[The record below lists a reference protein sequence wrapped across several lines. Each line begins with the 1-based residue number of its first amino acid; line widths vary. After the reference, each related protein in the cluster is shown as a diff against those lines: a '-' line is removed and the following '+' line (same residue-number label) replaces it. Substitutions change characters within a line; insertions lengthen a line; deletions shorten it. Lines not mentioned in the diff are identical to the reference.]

1 MNEHEDRLSDA
12 LSPLAEKNISAE
24 AIQRTKERVMKN
36 NFGSNAAGSPRRRH
50 MLAATLGLAVLGSAA
65 FAAAGGVQAVKRW
78 FVTVE
83 LDGQKYDL
91 ELVGENPSF
100 KIEDTNLG
108 EDVTIT
114 LESEDA
120 NGGGTMSVTATENE
134 DGGAN
139 VTTTT
144 GTAPGDE

>member
-12 LSPLAEKNISAE
+12 LSPLAERNVSAE
-24 AIQRTKERVMKN
+24 AIQKTKERVMKN
-36 NFGSNAAGSPRRRH
+36 SIGSAAAGSPRRRH

-83 LDGQKYDL
+83 LDGKTYDL

-100 KIEDTNLG
+100 KIEDTQLG

-120 NGGGTMSVTATENE
+120 NTGGTMSVTATENE
-134 DGGAN
+134 EGGVD
-139 VTTTT
+139 VTTNTEA
-144 GTAPGDE
+144 APGDE

>member
-36 NFGSNAAGSPRRRH
+36 SNGSSFAASPRRRH
-50 MLAATLGLAVLGSAA
+50 MLAAALGLAVLGSAA

-83 LDGQKYDL
+83 LDGKTYDL

-120 NGGGTMSVTATENE
+120 GDGTMSATATENE
-134 DGGAN
+134 EGGVD
-139 VTTTT
+139 VTTNT